1 MVSVVAL
8 TSSPTFNR
16 FGGYMTRTGTK
27 HVLGLSLAMF
37 LAVLAV
43 SSVAHASTPQAEK
56 GYTIKIFAK
65 SVPGKYTKPDS
76 IAVFKDHIYIGY
88 GDGNDPAGL
97 DGKSNKIVEYSTSGQ
112 VVFSYNVVGHND
124 GLKVNPYTHQIWA
137 MQNED
142 GNPNLV
148 IIDPETRQQTVYI
161 FATPP
166 PNGGGYD
173 DITFRNGAAY
183 FSASNPAKD
192 PNAAPAI
199 VKAKFVGNTI
209 EVSGVLQG
217 NATATNVVTG
227 LPVTLNL
234 QDPDSMTLTP
244 SGDILLDSQGD
255 SELVVVHKP
264 GSKDQDVLQIPLTSP
279 FGTPQVDDT
288 LFIPSD
294 GGFMLVSDTAGDTV
308 YMITKTKFIPG
319 TAYSAGLGAA
329 DPTTGV
335 APGFVG
341 RLDLDFG
348 LLTPIVTG
356 LQSPHGLAFVKTKT
370 DDDDDH
376 DRCKVE

>member
-1 MVSVVAL
+1 
-8 TSSPTFNR
+8 
-16 FGGYMTRTGTK
+16 MTYSGTK
-27 HVLGLSLAMF
+27 QVLGLSSALF
-37 LAVLAV
+37 
-43 SSVAHASTPQAEK
+43 VAALSLSGVAQTPKAEK
-56 GYTIKIFAK
+56 GYSIKVFAK

-88 GDGNDPAGL
+88 GNGNDPAGL
-97 DGKSNKIVEYSTSGQ
+97 DGKSNMIVEYSPSGQ
-112 VVFSYNVVGHND
+112 VVFSYNVIGHND
-124 GLKVNPYTHQIWA
+124 GLKVNPYTHKIWA

-161 FATPP
+161 FAAPP

-183 FSASNPAKD
+183 FSASNPSKD

-209 EVSGVLQG
+209 QVSPVLEG
-217 NATATNVVTG
+217 NAAATNVVTG

-255 SELVVVHKP
+255 SELVVVRKP
-264 GSKDQDVLQIPLTSP
+264 GNNDQSVLQITLTSP
-279 FGTPQVDDT
+279 YGTPQVDDT

-294 GGFMLVSDTAGDTV
+294 DGFMLVSDTAGDTV
-308 YMITKTKFIPG
+308 YMIRKTVFIPG

-329 DPTTGV
+329 DPATGV

-376 DRCKVE
+376 EHCKVE